1 MAKFADYF
9 DLIGWCGAIVS
20 LVAYGLNTQEIV
32 GSRSSVFLLMNTFGC
47 LCLIFY
53 TFRKKAFANT
63 VINSVYLLLTLS
75 AIGINLLG
83 LLK

>member
-1 MAKFADYF
+1 MAKIADYF
-9 DLIGWCGAIVS
+9 DYLGWSGALVS
-20 LVAYGLNTQEIV
+20 LVAYGLNTQQIIS
-32 GSRSSVFLLMNTFGC
+32 SRSLVFLLMNTFGC
-47 LCLIFY
+47 SCLIFY

-63 VINSVYLLLTLS
+63 VINSIYLLLTLS

>member
-1 MAKFADYF
+1 MAKIADYF
-9 DLIGWCGAIVS
+9 DYIGWIGAIVS
-20 LVAYGLNTQEIV
+20 LVAYGLNTQQVISS
-32 GSRSSVFLLMNTFGC
+32 GSFIFLLMNTFGC
-47 LCLIFY
+47 SCLIFY

-63 VINSVYLLLTLS
+63 VINAVYLLLTLS

>member
-1 MAKFADYF
+1 MAKLTDYF
-9 DLIGWCGAIVS
+9 DYMGWCGAIVS
-20 LVAYGLNTQEIV
+20 LVAYGLNTQQVI
-32 GSRSSVFLLMNTFGC
+32 GSGSLVFLLMNTFGC
-47 LCLIFY
+47 TCLIFY